1 MVGLVGWL
9 SFCRFVVIFVFF
21 WEDVIVWL
29 CLIVSFNFNLRLV
42 FDVIMV
48 LNCFGYIGLIFISL
62 FK

>member
-42 FDVIMV
+42 FEVIMV

>member
-9 SFCRFVVIFVFF
+9 SFCWFVVIFVFF